1 VNQVQPAQQRA
12 KKEVAEKQFDALFY
26 DPPKSKRVPAMANK
40 LTELQQKIDALQKER
55 DELLAT
61 EKSEAIQNINSMI
74 RTYGI
79 RSRDLDFG
87 EPNKFV
93 PVGKSKVATKY
104 KLGTQAWSGR
114 GRKPKWV
121 EDHVTK
127 GGKLDELLVK

>member
-1 VNQVQPAQQRA
+1 
-12 KKEVAEKQFDALFY
+12 
-26 DPPKSKRVPAMANK
+26 MANK

-104 KLGTQAWSGR
+104 KLGTQAWSGQ